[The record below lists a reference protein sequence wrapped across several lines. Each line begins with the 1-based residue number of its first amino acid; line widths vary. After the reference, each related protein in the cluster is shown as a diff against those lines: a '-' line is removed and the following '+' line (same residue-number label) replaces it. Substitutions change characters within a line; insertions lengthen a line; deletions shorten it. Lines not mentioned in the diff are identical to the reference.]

1 MVAPDSEK
9 LAKLQE
15 AIEAYEAG
23 QGGQLFD
30 RAEEEALAPIR
41 KRALGLLDQRARSR
55 AELRGRLIDAEFDPT
70 LVEHVLDD
78 LERTGLLDD
87 AVFARE
93 WVRQRASRRGK
104 SARALDAELRNKGVS
119 EPVRQEALSQIS
131 AADEETAARAVAE
144 KKAREVKSAPTDRAQ
159 YDKYLRRIVGVMA
172 RRGYSSGLSLHLGR
186 EVLDARILEVS
197 EGHEASEMMGE

>member
-1 MVAPDSEK
+1 MDADPNK

-15 AIEAYEAG
+15 AIKAYEAG

-30 RAEEEALAPIR
+30 RAEEEALAPVR

-78 LERTGLLDD
+78 LERTGLLND

-104 SARALDAELRNKGVS
+104 SARALDMELRNKGVA
-119 EPVRQEALSQIS
+119 ETVRQDALSQIS
-131 AADEETAARAVAE
+131 VADEEAAARVVAE
-144 KKAREVKSAPTDRAQ
+144 KKAREVKSAPSDRTE
-159 YDKYLRRIVGVMA
+159 YDKHLRRIVGVMA
-172 RRGYSSGLSLHLGR
+172 RRGYSSGLSLRLGR
-186 EVLDARILEVS
+186 EVLDARIAEVS
-197 EGHEASEMMGE
+197 QGDEASEIVGE

>member
-1 MVAPDSEK
+1 MDADPNK

-15 AIEAYEAG
+15 AIKAYEAG

-30 RAEEEALAPIR
+30 RAEEEALAPVR

-78 LERTGLLDD
+78 LERTGLLND

-104 SARALDAELRNKGVS
+104 SARALEVELRNKGVA
-119 EPVRQEALSQIS
+119 ETVRQDALSQIS
-131 AADEETAARAVAE
+131 VADEEAAARVVAE
-144 KKAREVKSAPTDRAQ
+144 KKAREVKSAPSDRTE
-159 YDKYLRRIVGVMA
+159 YDKHLRRIVGVMA
-172 RRGYSSGLSLHLGR
+172 RRGYSSGLSLRLGR
-186 EVLDARILEVS
+186 EVLDARIAEVS
-197 EGHEASEMMGE
+197 QGDEASEIVGE